1 MHHQP
6 KELYITVAYA
16 SLVKLMKNKLMVA
29 KGGLDIEGSILP
41 MNTIPSNGSGL
52 KKFRAPNIRNLLV
65 ILFTI
70 FPKMK
75 VPLAT
80 IVKN

>member
-1 MHHQP
+1 
-6 KELYITVAYA
+6 
-16 SLVKLMKNKLMVA
+16 MKNKLMVT
-29 KGGLDIEGSILP
+29 KGGLNIGGSILP

-65 ILFTI
+65 ILFRI

-80 IVKN
+80 IVEN